1 MTAEKREWLLPVFV
15 VATLILVV
23 LPFGL
28 FLGARLLLP
37 GDGTRVVLDFE
48 HAKASGLT
56 VTPLR
61 PEPDSLRMNDIVI
74 VVEGRAIHAWLQD
87 TLVGQWNLA
96 KPSMQAPLQYTV
108 ARNLGN
114 VVVPAWIAS

>member
-1 MTAEKREWLLPVFV
+1 MFV
-15 VATLILVV
+15 VAALILVI

-61 PEPDSLRMNDIVI
+61 PKPDSLRMNDNVI

-87 TLVGQWNLA
+87 TLTGQWNPTQ
-96 KPSMQAPLQYTV
+96 PSMDTHL
-108 ARNLGN
+108 
-114 VVVPAWIAS
+114 